1 MEWRHAFSPIH
12 PRLLI
17 TSRCLQPSP
26 WLTLLAPRSHP
37 IPRTLYAI
45 VDIETTGG
53 QPAQDRITEIA
64 VYVHDG
70 EKIVDEF
77 SSLLNPGRSI
87 PPFIT
92 QLTGIT
98 NDMVADAPRFHEVAR
113 RVVEMTT
120 GCVFVAHNVRFDYS
134 FLKKEFADLGY
145 NYARKTLCTVRLS
158 RSLIPGQPSYS
169 LGKLCR
175 NIGIP
180 LEGRHRAAGDA
191 HATTLLFDKLL
202 KITQES
208 EAVQNGAPEADTLA
222 TVDALAPAGKK
233 PNPKRVAAVAQAI
246 KTALLPPLV
255 SPELVASLPQ
265 ATGVYYFHNEA
276 GEVIYV
282 GKSINIYKRIQ
293 QHFAID
299 VKSRKSLEFKN
310 SIADITWELTG
321 SELVALLY
329 ESHLIKLLK
338 PAYNR
343 AQRRSVFPAG
353 IYLRTND
360 DGYKV
365 LAYGRADA
373 RNHEVPIL
381 ALGNQFKAQGFLYH
395 KVAKYNL
402 CQKLCGL
409 YKTQGP
415 CFDYQVHRCQGACI
429 GQEPPESYNLRVDEA
444 IDSIRYDHETFVV
457 IGPGRTELEKTLV
470 LVENGYYRGFGYV
483 DETFKARKLDDF
495 RDAVTHYNDNK
506 DTQQIIRQY
515 LRVKRKGER
524 VKVFG

>member
-1 MEWRHAFSPIH
+1 M
-12 PRLLI
+12 
-17 TSRCLQPSP
+17 
-26 WLTLLAPRSHP
+26 
-37 IPRTLYAI
+37 YAI
-45 VDIETTGG
+45 IDLETTGG
-53 QPAQDRITEIA
+53 QPTQDRITEIA
-64 VYVHDG
+64 IYIHDG
-70 EKIVDEF
+70 EKIVDEYAT
-77 SSLLNPGRSI
+77 LLNPGRAI

-98 NDMVADAPRFHEVAR
+98 NDMVSDAPKFHEVAR
-113 RVVEMTT
+113 KVVEMTE

-145 NYARKTLCTVRLS
+145 NYSRKTLCTVRLS

-169 LGKLCR
+169 LGKLCQ

-180 LEGRHRAAGDA
+180 LENRHRAAGDA
-191 HATTLLFDKLL
+191 HATAVLFGRLL
-202 KITQES
+202 KITQDS
-208 EAVQNGAPEADTLA
+208 EAVQNGLPPADTLA
-222 TVDALAPAGKK
+222 RVDALAPAGRRPDGTKA
-233 PNPKRVAAVAQAI
+233 PSPKRVAAVQEAI
-246 KTALLPPLV
+246 RTALIPPLV
-255 SPELVASLPQ
+255 SPALVASLPQ

-293 QHFAID
+293 QHFAVD

-329 ESHLIKLLK
+329 ESHLIKHFK

-343 AQRRSVFPAG
+343 QQRRSVFPAG
-353 IYLRTND
+353 IYLRID
-360 DGYKV
+360 EQGYKR

-373 RNHEVPIL
+373 RNAEIPII

-402 CQKLCGL
+402 CQKMCGL
-409 YKTQGP
+409 YKTQGA
-415 CFDYQVHRCQGACI
+415 CFDYQVHRCQGACM
-429 GQEPPESYNLRVDEA
+429 GLEPPETYNLRVDEA
-444 IDSIRYDHETFVV
+444 IDSISYEHDTFVV
-457 IGPGRTELEKTLV
+457 IGPGRTELEKTIV
-470 LVENGYYRGFGYV
+470 LVENGSYRGFGYV
-483 DETFKARKLDDF
+483 DETFSARKLADF
-495 RDAVTHYNDNK
+495 RDAIKPYNDNK
-506 DTQQIIRQY
+506 DIQQIIRLH
-515 LRVKRKGER
+515 LRTKHKGER

>member
-1 MEWRHAFSPIH
+1 M
-12 PRLLI
+12 
-17 TSRCLQPSP
+17 
-26 WLTLLAPRSHP
+26 
-37 IPRTLYAI
+37 YAI
-45 VDIETTGG
+45 IDLETTGG
-53 QPAQDRITEIA
+53 QPTQDRITEIA
-64 VYVHDG
+64 IYIHDG
-70 EKIVDEF
+70 EKIVDEYAT
-77 SSLLNPGRSI
+77 LLNPGRAI

-98 NDMVADAPRFHEVAR
+98 NDMVSDAPRFHEVAR
-113 RVVEMTT
+113 KVVEMTE

-134 FLKKEFADLGY
+134 FMKKEFADLGY
-145 NYARKTLCTVRLS
+145 NYSRKTLCTVRLS

-169 LGKLCR
+169 LGKLCQ

-191 HATTLLFDKLL
+191 HATALLFGKLL
-202 KITQES
+202 KITSES
-208 EAVQNGAPEADTLA
+208 DDLPHGTDTSHTLA
-222 TVDALAPAGKK
+222 RVDALAPSGQRPATAKK
-233 PNPKRVAAVAQAI
+233 PSPKRVAAVQSAI
-246 KTALLPPLV
+246 KEALMPPLV
-255 SPELVASLPQ
+255 SAALVASLPQ

-329 ESHLIKLLK
+329 ESHLIKQLK

-353 IYLRTND
+353 IYLRID
-360 DGYKV
+360 EQGYKC

-373 RNHEVPIL
+373 RNAEIPII
-381 ALGNQFKAQGFLYH
+381 ALGNQYKAQGFLYH
-395 KVAKYNL
+395 KVAKFNL

-409 YKTQGP
+409 YKTTGP
-415 CFDYQVHRCQGACI
+415 CFDYQVHRCLGACV

-444 IDSIRYDHETFVV
+444 IDSISYEHESFVV
-457 IGPGRTELEKTLV
+457 IGPGRSELEKSIV
-470 LVENGYYRGFGYV
+470 LVENGRYRGFGYV
-483 DETFKARKLDDF
+483 DETFSARRLADF
-495 RDAVTHYNDNK
+495 REVIKNYTDNK
-506 DTQQIIRQY
+506 DIQQIIRNH
-515 LRVKRKGER
+515 LRVKRQGEK

>member
-1 MEWRHAFSPIH
+1 
-12 PRLLI
+12 
-17 TSRCLQPSP
+17 
-26 WLTLLAPRSHP
+26 
-37 IPRTLYAI
+37 LYAI
-45 VDIETTGG
+45 IDLETTGG
-53 QPAQDRITEIA
+53 QPTQDRITEIA
-64 VYVHDG
+64 IYVHDG
-70 EKIVDEF
+70 EKIVDQYAT
-77 SSLLNPGRSI
+77 LVNPGRAI

-98 NDMVADAPRFHEVAR
+98 NDMVSDAPKFHEVAR
-113 RVVEMTT
+113 KVVEMTE

-145 NYARKTLCTVRLS
+145 NYSRKTLCTVRMS

-169 LGKLCR
+169 LGKLCQ

-191 HATTLLFDKLL
+191 HATTLLFERLL
-202 KITQES
+202 NITQEG
-208 EAVQNGAPEADTLA
+208 EAVQNGAAPADTLA
-222 TVDALAPAGKK
+222 AVDALAPATRQ
-233 PNPKRVAAVAQAI
+233 PSAKRVAAVQQAI
-246 KTALLPPLV
+246 KTALLPPLLK
-255 SPELVASLPQ
+255 PEQVAALPQ
-265 ATGVYYFHNEA
+265 ATGVYYFHNDA

-293 QHFAID
+293 QHFAVD
-299 VKSRKSLEFKN
+299 LKSRKSVDFKN

-329 ESHLIKLLK
+329 ESHLIKQLK

-353 IYLRTND
+353 IYLRTD
-360 DGYKV
+360 EQGYKC

-373 RNHEVPIL
+373 RNAEIPII
-381 ALGNQFKAQGFLYH
+381 ALGNQYKAQGFLYH

-409 YKTQGP
+409 YKTQGS
-415 CFDYQVHRCQGACI
+415 CFDYQVHRCQGACL
-429 GQEPPESYNLRVDEA
+429 GLEPPESYNLRVDAA
-444 IDSIRYDHETFVV
+444 IDSIRYEHETFVV
-457 IGPGRTELEKTLV
+457 IGPGRTELEKTIV
-470 LVENGYYRGFGYV
+470 LIENGYYRGFAYV
-483 DETFKARKLDDF
+483 DETFSARRIQDF
-495 RDAVTHYNDNK
+495 REVIQPYSDNK

-515 LRVKRKGER
+515 LRTKRKGEK

>member
-1 MEWRHAFSPIH
+1 M
-12 PRLLI
+12 
-17 TSRCLQPSP
+17 
-26 WLTLLAPRSHP
+26 
-37 IPRTLYAI
+37 YAI
-45 VDIETTGG
+45 IDLETTGG

-64 VYVHDG
+64 IYIHDG
-70 EKIVDEF
+70 EKVVDEF
-77 SSLLNPGRSI
+77 STLLNPGRAI
-87 PPFIT
+87 PPFIV

-98 NDMVADAPRFHEVAR
+98 NDMVNDAPKFHEVAR
-113 RVVEMTT
+113 KVVEMTE

-145 NYARKTLCTVRLS
+145 NYSRKTLCTVRLS
-158 RSLIPGQPSYS
+158 RSLLPGQPSYS
-169 LGKLCR
+169 LGKLCQ

-180 LEGRHRAAGDA
+180 LENRHRAAGDA
-191 HATTLLFDKLL
+191 QATALLFGRLL

-208 EAVQNGAPEADTLA
+208 ETQEGGSPARPHGTDTAHTLA
-222 TVDALAPAGKK
+222 RVDALAPAGKK
-233 PNPKRVAAVAQAI
+233 PSPKRVAAVAQAI

-265 ATGVYYFHNEA
+265 ATGVYYFHNAA

-282 GKSINIYKRIQ
+282 GKSINIFKRIQ

-329 ESHLIKLLK
+329 ESHLIKQLK

-353 IYLRTND
+353 IYLRTNEQ
-360 DGYKV
+360 GYKC

-373 RNHEVPIL
+373 RNAEIPII

-409 YKTQGP
+409 YKTPGA
-415 CFDYQVHRCQGACI
+415 CFDYQVHRCQGACL
-429 GQEPPESYNLRVDEA
+429 GLEPPESYNQRVDEA
-444 IDSIRYDHETFVV
+444 IDSIRYEHESFVV
-457 IGPGRTELEKTLV
+457 IGPGRTELEQSIV
-470 LVENGYYRGFGYV
+470 LVENGRYQGFGYV
-483 DETFKARKLDDF
+483 DETFTARRIQDF
-495 RDAVTHYNDNK
+495 RDVIQPYADNK
-506 DTQQIIRQY
+506 DIQQIIRQH
-515 LRVKRKGER
+515 LRTKRKGER

>member
-1 MEWRHAFSPIH
+1 M
-12 PRLLI
+12 
-17 TSRCLQPSP
+17 
-26 WLTLLAPRSHP
+26 
-37 IPRTLYAI
+37 YAI
-45 VDIETTGG
+45 IDLETTGG
-53 QPAQDRITEIA
+53 QPTQDRITEIA
-64 VYVHDG
+64 VYIHDG
-70 EKIVDEF
+70 EKIVDEYAT
-77 SSLLNPGRSI
+77 LLNPGRAI

-98 NDMVADAPRFHEVAR
+98 NEMVSTAPKFHEVAR
-113 RVVEMTT
+113 KVVEITE

-145 NYARKTLCTVRLS
+145 NYSRKTLCTVRLS

-169 LGKLCR
+169 LGKLCQS
-175 NIGIP
+175 IGIP

-191 HATTLLFDKLL
+191 HATALLFGRLL
-202 KITQES
+202 RITQENDP
-208 EAVQNGAPEADTLA
+208 AQPGAALPDALA
-222 TVDALAPAGKK
+222 RVDALAPAGRRPDGTKA
-233 PNPKRVAAVAQAI
+233 PSPKRVAAVQSAI
-246 KTALLPPLV
+246 KEALMPPLV
-255 SPELVASLPQ
+255 SAALVASLPQ

-293 QHFAID
+293 QHFAVD

-329 ESHLIKLLK
+329 ESHLIKQLK

-353 IYLRTND
+353 IYLRVD
-360 DGYKV
+360 EQGYKR

-373 RNHEVPIL
+373 RNAEIPII
-381 ALGNQFKAQGFLYH
+381 ALGNQYKAQGFLYH
-395 KVAKYNL
+395 KVAKFNL

-409 YKTQGP
+409 YKTPGA
-415 CFDYQVHRCQGACI
+415 CFDFQVHRCQGACV
-429 GQEPPESYNLRVDEA
+429 GQEAPESYNLRVDEA
-444 IDSIRYDHETFVV
+444 IDSISYEHETFVV

-470 LVENGYYRGFGYV
+470 LVENGRYRGFAYV
-483 DETFKARKLDDF
+483 DETFTARRLDDF
-495 RDAVTHYNDNK
+495 REVIKEYVDNK
-506 DTQQIIRQY
+506 DTQQIIRQH
-515 LRVKRKGER
+515 LRTKRKGER